1 MKRRL
6 LILLLILGSFP
17 SYLQAT
23 RIISPIQYI
32 HYLPYGEILAN
43 QRISGYDERFKFTT
57 KELDEESG
65 YYYFGARYLLSELGD
80 FLSPDPLLDQYPTL
94 QPYLYCNGNPLKYI
108 DPDGRDVTLAGAN
121 KSSITIRTDLINLN
135 ADISNLNVD
144 FGGSYNFQ
152 GDEILSATLD
162 IVGIF
167 DPYGIADGLNAA
179 LQWNNGDV
187 SGAAISAAGLVPYF
201 GDLAKAGK
209 IKKDLGVINNAIEAA
224 NKGKKELVYVGT
236 KENRRA
242 VPVPDGFKKIK
253 ERTRNGQPIFQ
264 QGKKYFS
271 PDRDSH
277 NGGVW
282 KRADS
287 PKALESKKTRD
298 GTYDENLQRIG
309 D

>member
-1 MKRRL
+1 MPYSMPRIKS
-6 LILLLILGSFP
+6 ILLLACLLCYTSA
-17 SYLQAT
+17 QA
-23 RIISPIQYI
+23 IW
-32 HYLPYGEILAN
+32 
-43 QRISGYDERFKFTT
+43 
-57 KELDEESG
+57 
-65 YYYFGARYLLSELGD
+65 
-80 FLSPDPLLDQYPTL
+80 LSPDPLLDKYP
-94 QPYLYCNGNPLKYI
+94 QISSYAYCEWNPMRYV
-108 DPDGRDVTLAGAN
+108 DPDGRDIILAGAN
-121 KSSITIRTDLINLN
+121 KSNVTIKTDLINLN
-135 ADISNLNVD
+135 VDVSKLNVD

-152 GDEILSATLD
+152 GDEILGATLD
-162 IVGIF
+162 IAGIF
-167 DPYGIADGLNAA
+167 DPSGVADGLNAA

-187 SGAAISAAGLVPYF
+187 SGAFISAAGLVPYF
-201 GDLAKAGK
+201 GDIAKAGK
-209 IKKDLGVINNAIEAA
+209 VKKDLGVINNAIEAA

-287 PKALESKKTRD
+287 PKALESKTTRD